1 MVTTTIA
8 APPASVIMSTPVVTV
23 MPAEAASVDLD
34 RRDPDVPILAAIIGE
49 L

>member
-1 MVTTTIA
+1 
-8 APPASVIMSTPVVTV
+8 

-49 L
+49 LQLPKIIDVARGGTTHAPEV